1 MAYYV
6 ITETGVY
13 QYRNIPKMKREI
25 SAEKED
31 FTKVGSD
38 YVLNMTDESFEIAK
52 DIRLLEIVASK
63 NVFKKDSLDVTN
75 MLQVFTMILI
85 YFMTR

>member
-1 MAYYV
+1 
-6 ITETGVY
+6 
-13 QYRNIPKMKREI
+13 MKREI

-75 MLQVFTMILI
+75 MLQIFTMVLI